1 MPEFNDIYSATDKI
15 SVIIPT
21 YNRAHLIC
29 ESIQSALLQTHN
41 NIEVIVIDDAS
52 TDNTRQVIKKINDNR
67 ICYFRHDRN
76 KGASCARNTGLKKVN
91 GQYVA
96 FLDDDDKWL
105 PSKLEKQLD
114 IFNNGSKSI
123 GLVTCGFRY
132 CYKDQFVEKVLTN
145 EVREYD
151 KLLVQNVIGSNS
163 LPLVKKECFENAGFF
178 DETLQ
183 SCQDWDLWI
192 RIAKNYSIDYIPD
205 VLVERLVHGNQI
217 TGDINKKI
225 QGREIIL
232 KKYFDLLKN
241 NSRLLAEHYYKI
253 GRLYAL
259 KKNKKKV
266 IEYFVMAIKNHP
278 TKVNSY
284 IHLILG
290 ITCPFFHEILIK
302 KLIIISFG
310 NVKLYH

>member
-1 MPEFNDIYSATDKI
+1 M
-15 SVIIPT
+15 
-21 YNRAHLIC
+21 
-29 ESIQSALLQTHN
+29 
-41 NIEVIVIDDAS
+41 
-52 TDNTRQVIKKINDNR
+52 
-67 ICYFRHDRN
+67 
-76 KGASCARNTGLKKVN
+76 
-91 GQYVA
+91 
-96 FLDDDDKWL
+96 
-105 PSKLEKQLD
+105 
-114 IFNNGSKSI
+114 
-123 GLVTCGFRY
+123 
-132 CYKDQFVEKVLTN
+132 
-145 EVREYD
+145 
-151 KLLVQNVIGSNS
+151 
-163 LPLVKKECFENAGFF
+163 
-178 DETLQ
+178 
-183 SCQDWDLWI
+183 
-192 RIAKNYSIDYIPD
+192 
-205 VLVERLVHGNQI
+205 VERLVHGNQI